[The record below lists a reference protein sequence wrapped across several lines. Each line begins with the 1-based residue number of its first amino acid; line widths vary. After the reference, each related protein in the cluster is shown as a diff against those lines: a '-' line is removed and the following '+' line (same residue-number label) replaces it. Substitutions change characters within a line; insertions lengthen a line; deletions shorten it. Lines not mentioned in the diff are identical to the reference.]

1 MIRPPDLAM
10 RDLQALD
17 RHALVMAIWLP
28 AGLVGASL
36 LHYGTDRAGAACI
49 LGGFA
54 AIVVAF
60 IGHVLVNAAYRT
72 GFSPRERALGLVLYV
87 VALLGFVLTALIGPA
102 LPARA
107 FVSLCGGFIL
117 LFAVVV
123 FTMLTSYGTRGA
135 FEAFDVI
142 RSFRATAGSAARDEE
157 DGGT

>member
-1 MIRPPDLAM
+1 MMRPTDLAM
-10 RDLQALD
+10 RDLQTLD

-36 LHYGTDRAGAACI
+36 LHYGTGRASAACI

-54 AIVVAF
+54 AAVAAF
-60 IGHVLVNAAYRT
+60 IGHVLVNAAYCT
-72 GFSPRERALGLVLYV
+72 GFSARERALGLVLYV
-87 VALLGFVLTALIGPA
+87 AALLGFGLTALLGPA
-102 LPARA
+102 FSARA
-107 FVSLCGGFIL
+107 FASLCGGFIL

-142 RSFRATAGSAARDEE
+142 RSFRATAGSAARAEE
-157 DGGT
+157 DGGA